1 MFAADRDLIVLE
13 PNLFRDVAWVG
24 QTLVAGT
31 GSITG
36 TALVMTSQTQGFD
49 AAGVDAGNVL
59 LANGVAYE
67 VVSRISAS
75 VLSVSVP
82 RGDVADAPVAP
93 LPVGST
99 PMSVVT
105 FGPQIVQ
112 VHRQVLRMLGID
124 PDDPE
129 ATLGEA
135 SVTNPG
141 SLRRLEALGAMH
153 LVLAA
158 AGGPAGP
165 ESPLALRAEMYA
177 ARFADERR
185 RVSAR
190 IDLDGDGVAD
200 ATRRLNIV
208 QFVRG

>member
-1 MFAADRDLIVLE
+1 MFAADRDLLVLA
-13 PNLFRDVAWVG
+13 PNLFRDVSWVG

-31 GSITG
+31 GSITS

-49 AAGVDAGNVL
+49 VAGVDAGNVVVV
-59 LANGVAYE
+59 NGVAYE
-67 VVSRISAS
+67 VVSRITGS

-82 RGDVADAPVAP
+82 RGDASDMPVAP
-93 LPVGST
+93 LPTTST
-99 PMSVVT
+99 QVSVVT
-105 FGPQIVQ
+105 FAPQIVQ

-124 PDDPE
+124 PDEPE
-129 ATLGEA
+129 ATRSEGA
-135 SVTNPG
+135 VSNPG
-141 SLRRLEALGAMH
+141 ALRRREALGAMH

-158 AGGPAGP
+158 ASGPAGP

-177 ARFADERR
+177 ARFSEERR